1 MRTRKIGERLFVFA
15 ETIDDP
21 VQTQFAAL
29 EYRLEGFCCRVFRE
43 DWGQDL
49 YVSVMERKRK
59 ILPATYTS
67 RRYRGGHD
75 GREKEA

>member
-1 MRTRKIGERLFVFA
+1 MRTRKLGERLFIFA

-21 VQTQFAAL
+21 VTTQFAAL

-49 YVSVMERKRK
+49 YVSVGERKRK
-59 ILPATYTS
+59 ILPAKYTNS
-67 RRYRGGHD
+67 RFRGGQGD
-75 GREKEA
+75 RETEA